1 MILHIR
7 AVEACDVPKMDIF
20 SKSDPYLKFKIST
33 SSQIWKTRVRKN
45 THEPVCN
52 DEFHLPITSGISDK
66 LYIELFDK
74 DTISKDDIISTQEFE
89 VKSFPEGEIIDQW
102 YDFLPAKGVKK
113 GGRVRLVFHLTKSGD
128 EAFITI

>member
-1 MILHIR
+1 M
-7 AVEACDVPKMDIF
+7 
-20 SKSDPYLKFKIST
+20 
-33 SSQIWKTRVRKN
+33 RKN
-45 THEPVCN
+45 THEPVWN
-52 DEFHLPITSGISDK
+52 DEFHLTITSGISDK

-113 GGRVRLVFHLTKSGD
+113 GGRVRLVFHLTKSGH